1 MIVWYGILL
10 VIGFLALVKGA
21 DWFVD
26 SSSSLAG
33 KFHISGVVIGLTIVA
48 FGTSA
53 PELAVSTYA
62 AFSGSN
68 EIALSNVVGSNI
80 FNLLGVL
87 GVCAMIHPLK
97 VNRDINQRD
106 FPISIIAAVIL
117 IGTCMSVFHSHI
129 VTGFDMNETVGIM
142 SRSFGFFL
150 LFLFVLYMAV
160 LIFHAKQ
167 NPVKEETRDE
177 TSVGK
182 NMLFLISGLIFIIAG
197 GQVVVNSAKE
207 IAGFFG
213 MSETLIGLTI
223 VAVGTSL
230 PEFVTSVV
238 ASQKGETGIAVGN
251 VVGSNIF
258 NILFILGLSA
268 TIHPLGVNFASF
280 CDIVILI
287 VCSTISYLFALSKRR
302 ISRQEGLIMILSYVA
317 IMAFAIVR

>member
-1 MIVWYGILL
+1 
-10 VIGFLALVKGA
+10 
-21 DWFVD
+21 
-26 SSSSLAG
+26 
-33 KFHISGVVIGLTIVA
+33 
-48 FGTSA
+48 
-53 PELAVSTYA
+53 
-62 AFSGSN
+62 
-68 EIALSNVVGSNI
+68 
-80 FNLLGVL
+80 
-87 GVCAMIHPLK
+87 
-97 VNRDINQRD
+97 
-106 FPISIIAAVIL
+106 
-117 IGTCMSVFHSHI
+117 
-129 VTGFDMNETVGIM
+129 MNETVGTM

-258 NILFILGLSA
+258 NLLLILGASS
-268 TIHPLGVNFASF
+268 TIHPIAVISASMY
-280 CDIVILI
+280 DMTLLIIV
-287 VCSTISYLFALSKRR
+287 STIVYLFCIKDRS
-302 ISRQEGLIMILSYVA
+302 ISRREGIIMVLLYIA
-317 IMAFAIVR
+317 DMAFAAIR

>member
-1 MIVWYGILL
+1 MIIWYGILL
-10 VIGFLALVKGA
+10 AIGFFALVKGA

-33 KFHISGVVIGLTIVA
+33 ILHISGVIIGLTIVA

-53 PELAVSTYA
+53 PELAVSTFA
-62 AFSGSN
+62 AFSDSN

-87 GVCAMIHPLK
+87 GVCAMIHPLN
-97 VNRDINQRD
+97 VNRDINKRD
-106 FPISIIAAVIL
+106 FPISIIAAVVL
-117 IGTCMSVFHSHI
+117 LGTCMSVFHSHKF
-129 VTGFDMNETVGIM
+129 TGFDMNETVGTM

-177 TSVGK
+177 MSVGK
-182 NMLFLISGLIFIIAG
+182 NILFLIIGLIFIIAG
-197 GQVVVNSAKE
+197 GQAVVNSAKE
-207 IAGFFG
+207 IAEFFG

-238 ASQKGETGIAVGN
+238 ASQKGENGIAVGN

-268 TIHPLGVNFASF
+268 SIHPLGVNFASF

-302 ISRQEGLIMILSYVA
+302 ISRWEGLVMILSYVA

>member
-1 MIVWYGILL
+1 MIIWYGILL
-10 VIGFLALVKGA
+10 AIGFFALVKGA

-26 SSSSLAG
+26 SSSSLAR
-33 KFHISGVVIGLTIVA
+33 KFHISGVIIGLTIVA

-53 PELAVSTYA
+53 PELAVSTFA
-62 AFSGSN
+62 AFSSSN

-87 GVCAMIHPLK
+87 GVCAMIHPLN
-97 VNRDINQRD
+97 VNRDINKRD

-117 IGTCMSVFHSHI
+117 LGTCMSVFHSHKF
-129 VTGFDMNETVGIM
+129 TGLDMNETVGTM

-182 NMLFLISGLIFIIAG
+182 NILFLIIGLIFIIAG
-197 GQVVVNSAKE
+197 GQAVVNSAKE

-223 VAVGTSL
+223 VGDS
-230 PEFVTSVV
+230 EEN
-238 ASQKGETGIAVGN
+238 GEAPQGYN
-251 VVGSNIF
+251 
-258 NILFILGLSA
+258 
-268 TIHPLGVNFASF
+268 
-280 CDIVILI
+280 C
-287 VCSTISYLFALSKRR
+287 R
-302 ISRQEGLIMILSYVA
+302 IWC
-317 IMAFAIVR
+317 